1 MKFTIKIDR
10 LKVFAYIGVMHAE
23 KVLGNHFEVTTVMN
37 IDIPDD
43 KAGNDDITS
52 TVNYSRVVEIIQD
65 VMKQSCDLLETAA
78 LRISR
83 EVFKLGDTGTEYTVL
98 NVTVTVTKLNPPI
111 PNTVMEGASATVSVP

>member
-78 LRISR
+78 LRIAR
-83 EVFKLGDTGTEYTVL
+83 EVFKLGDTGTDYTVL

>member
-78 LRISR
+78 LRIAR
-83 EVFKLGDTGTEYTVL
+83 EVFKLGATGTDYTVL

>member
-10 LKVFAYIGVMHAE
+10 LKVFAYIGVMHSE

-78 LRISR
+78 LRIAR
-83 EVFKLGDTGTEYTVL
+83 EVFKLGDTGTDYTVL